1 MTDSIVLRPAQ
12 QKILEYDGGRMG
24 ISAVPGSGKTF
35 TLSLLA
41 ARLVER
47 LATSGQLDEREVL
60 VVTFTNSAAEN
71 FRNRI
76 NGFIQQRG
84 LLPGV
89 GYRVR
94 TLHGLAHDIVR
105 ERPALVG
112 LSEDFG
118 IVDERTGRE
127 IIETAVANYLHSHP
141 DLFGAFLKREFLDDP
156 RRIERFLR
164 DDALDIA
171 GAIIRAAKD
180 LRTSAAALQI
190 NFARQSGHW
199 PLLSFV
205 LQIYADYQRGLHLR
219 GAVDFDDLIVLALQ
233 ALEADDGFLGRLQQQ
248 WPYILEDEAQD
259 SSLLQEQMLALL
271 TGSHH
276 NWVRVGDPNQAINTT
291 FTSADPKYLRQFM
304 AKPDV
309 QKRDLP
315 NSGRSAQ
322 PIMDLAN
329 YLAEWSRTAH
339 PVLALDMTL
348 APPDILPTAL
358 DDPQPNPEPG
368 NPCVTIFERALNPE
382 EELNITVASL
392 LRWLPQNREKT
403 VAVLA
408 PDNFRGFALV
418 NALKEAGLPFDDSL
432 LRASNN
438 TRVTAAALATILLY
452 ISRPEEP
459 THLETLWKSVWWPRK
474 GMKLSG
480 IGDTAA
486 AELPEPVEV
495 FGRALSKLNQPERY
509 LFPSGGDDWTDD
521 LGWLD
526 DVENFRP
533 LVEAFREDLRHWT
546 AATILPVDELVLT
559 LGNDIFDEP
568 ADLALTHSIAILL
581 AKRNR
586 EQPHLRLPDLARE
599 LEDIAQNKGRLLG
612 FNEDALGFEPPA
624 GKVTVATMHAAKG
637 LEWDRVYLLAV
648 SSYSFPSGGDEEGYR
663 GERWFVRDG
672 LNLVAE
678 TIGQVQQLAMGTLDD
693 YVPGEASR
701 RARVDLAAERLR
713 LLYVG
718 ITRARCELIVLYN
731 TGRFYESRPNEPAL
745 AFRALAAYT
754 TRTRT

>member
-1 MTDSIVLRPAQ
+1 
-12 QKILEYDGGRMG
+12 
-24 ISAVPGSGKTF
+24 
-35 TLSLLA
+35 LA
-41 ARLVER
+41 R
-47 LATSGQLDEREVL
+47 
-60 VVTFTNSAAEN
+60 
-71 FRNRI
+71 
-76 NGFIQQRG
+76 
-84 LLPGV
+84 
-89 GYRVR
+89 
-94 TLHGLAHDIVR
+94 
-105 ERPALVG
+105 
-112 LSEDFG
+112 
-118 IVDERTGRE
+118 
-127 IIETAVANYLHSHP
+127 
-141 DLFGAFLKREFLDDP
+141 
-156 RRIERFLR
+156 
-164 DDALDIA
+164 
-171 GAIIRAAKD
+171 
-180 LRTSAAALQI
+180 
-190 NFARQSGHW
+190 
-199 PLLSFV
+199 
-205 LQIYADYQRGLHLR
+205 
-219 GAVDFDDLIVLALQ
+219 
-233 ALEADDGFLGRLQQQ
+233 
-248 WPYILEDEAQD
+248 
-259 SSLLQEQMLALL
+259 
-271 TGSHH
+271 
-276 NWVRVGDPNQAINTT
+276 
-291 FTSADPKYLRQFM
+291 
-304 AKPDV
+304 PDV

-315 NSGRSAQ
+315 NSGRCAQ

-348 APPDILPTAL
+348 APPDILPTAM

-403 VAVLA
+403 VAILA

-418 NALKEAGLPFDDSL
+418 HALKAAGLPFDDSL

-438 TRVTAAALATILLY
+438 TRVSAAALATILLY

-474 GMKLSG
+474 GIKLSG
-480 IGDTAA
+480 AGDAVQSHSVGG
-486 AELPEPVEV
+486 ELPEPVEV

-509 LFPSGGDDWTDD
+509 LFPSGGDDWTDE
-521 LGWLD
+521 LSWLD
-526 DVENFRP
+526 DAENFRP

-546 AATILPVDELVLT
+546 AATILPIDELMLT

-581 AKRNR
+581 AKRSR

-693 YVPGEASR
+693 YAPGLASR